1 MQKKTDSGATT
12 PKKKL
17 TLKQERFCQ
26 LYARGAADLYG
37 NATRCYAE
45 AYGVDL
51 EVKGGYKRAQM
62 AGSRL
67 VSNDI
72 ISNRIN
78 KLLEGEGLNDTF
90 VDAQLAFVVRQS
102 GDFAAKVAG
111 IREYNKIRG
120 RIIEKIDHTT
130 GGQAF
135 TPILNGITKNKPESP
150 IESD

>member
-1 MQKKTDSGATT
+1 VKS
-12 PKKKL
+12 PKKRL

-26 LYARGAADLYG
+26 LYARGTVDLYG

-51 EVKGGYKRAQM
+51 ERGNYKRAQM

-72 ISNRIN
+72 ISDRIN
-78 KLLEGEGLNDTF
+78 KLLEIESLNDVF
-90 VDAQLAFVVRQS
+90 VDAQLAFVIRQA
-102 GDFAAKVAG
+102 GDFGAKVAG

-120 RIIEKIDHTT
+120 RITEKIDHTT
-130 GGQAF
+130 KGEKIA
-135 TPILNGITKNKPESP
+135 PILSRSTKDSE
-150 IESD
+150 